1 MRTTSL
7 EIASQLS
14 NKRRDAA
21 KHFGKALIAMASPLG
36 MKNIAFDVEFNT
48 TDLTST
54 GTDNVEFLMAFNK
67 NQHPMPVKD
76 TASGGEISR
85 VMLCIK
91 TIIARHMQLPSIIF
105 DEVDSGISGDIA
117 NKIGEMMADISRSIQ
132 VIAIT
137 HLPQVAA
144 NGDHHL
150 RVFKTDTDVE
160 TLTRIEQLDAEEH
173 VMEIARMLSGKD
185 LNQAAIENAK
195 SLINH
200 HQTQKL

>member
-1 MRTTSL
+1 
-7 EIASQLS
+7 
-14 NKRRDAA
+14 
-21 KHFGKALIAMASPLG
+21 
-36 MKNIAFDVEFNT
+36 VE
-48 TDLTST
+48 S
-54 GTDNVEFLMAFNK
+54 GTDNVEFMMAFNK
-67 NQHPMPVKD
+67 NQRPMPVKD

-105 DEVDSGISGDIA
+105 DEVDTGVSGDVA
-117 NKIGEMMADISRSIQ
+117 NMIGEMMLDIASTIQ

-150 RVFKTDTDVE
+150 RVFKTDTQDE
-160 TLTRIEQLDAEEH
+160 TLTRVETLGPEEH

-185 LNQAAIENAK
+185 LNQAAIDNAK
-195 SLINH
+195 SLINNKKR
-200 HQTQKL
+200 Q

>member
-1 MRTTSL
+1 
-7 EIASQLS
+7 
-14 NKRRDAA
+14 
-21 KHFGKALIAMASPLG
+21 
-36 MKNIAFDVEFNT
+36 
-48 TDLTST
+48 
-54 GTDNVEFLMAFNK
+54 
-67 NQHPMPVKD
+67 MPVKD

-91 TIIARHMQLPSIIF
+91 TITARHMRLPSIIF
-105 DEVDSGISGDIA
+105 DEVDTGVSGDIA
-117 NKIGEMMADISRSIQ
+117 NMIGEMMADIASTIQ

-160 TLTRIEQLDAEEH
+160 TLTRVETLDEQEH
-173 VMEIARMLSGKD
+173 IMEIARMLSGKG

-195 SLINH
+195 SLIQLNH
-200 HQTQKL
+200 NKRQ